1 MISLRA
7 DGSWIKAVALAGLVW
22 SVAASG
28 MSQNPFD
35 SPAQDDLLKGTGLK
49 ADGRSQTMM
58 SLDELARSQDG
69 RRPANFGAVG
79 TAAGNAGAI
88 ARAQGGRAV
97 ETVKRLLNPRIR
109 AISGERVFDAV
120 TGELLDDARE
130 IMIDES
136 QKGDYFDDGA
146 TGGDIAADDGVFT
159 NFTVSRGEYI
169 GQSNQ
174 RLKEMLIQALYE
186 ADRID
191 PLEFF
196 GYSLMTTERV
206 EHAPRGRRW
215 KMVQAEKGVGYTLQ
229 QVDSSTPLEVPKYQE
244 KIREKDE
251 KLAGKDGWAAVFLDE
266 YRQNK
271 GNLKSE
277 LYPIYIPQ
285 PPTPPSVVP
294 PTAAGWEPFGG
305 GAAADGFP
313 GGARGRQ
320 GGGSI
325 ADFGPPLG

>member
-7 DGSWIKAVALAGLVW
+7 DGSWIRVVALAGLACLI
-22 SVAASG
+22 AASG
-28 MSQNPFD
+28 VSQNPFNT
-35 SPAQDDLLKGTGLK
+35 PAEDNILKGTGLK

-58 SLDELARSQDG
+58 SPEELGRSQDG

-97 ETVKRLLNPRIR
+97 ETVRRLLNPRIK
-109 AISGERVFDAV
+109 AISGQRVFDAV

-136 QKGDYFDDGA
+136 QKSSFFDDGA
-146 TGGDIAADDGVFT
+146 TGGDITADDGVFT

-196 GYSLMTTERV
+196 GYSLMTTERI
-206 EHAPRGRRW
+206 EHAPRSRRW
-215 KMVQAEKGVGYTLQ
+215 KMVQSETGVGYTLQ

-244 KIREKDE
+244 KIREKDD

-266 YRQNK
+266 YRLNK
-271 GNLKSE
+271 GELKSE

-285 PPTPPSVVP
+285 PPTPPSIVP
-294 PTAAGWEPFGG
+294 PTAAGWEPFSGGDVGVGGRGG
-305 GAAADGFP
+305 GGQ
-313 GGARGRQ
+313 GARG
-320 GGGSI
+320 I
-325 ADFGPPLG
+325 EAFGPQLR